1 MYPQIYALDHA
12 AYKHLIFFFLTNN
25 FFFLLK
31 WLGINIILDFI
42 IIYFNANNL
51 KKLRSNI
58 FAPIF
63 SVSPVIHCLSTILI
77 PYQWSNKF
85 LIDKRTS
92 TFNPT
97 WITRVKFLL
106 FITKI
111 HKSRQSKIESDWA
124 AALTT
129 EGTRLSPHKKT
140 IVRIQIFPQLLGE
153 N

>member
-1 MYPQIYALDHA
+1 MLLS
-12 AYKHLIFFFLTNN
+12 AYKHPIFFFDEQI
-25 FFFLLK
+25 FFLPK

-85 LIDKRTS
+85 LTDKRTS

-97 WITRVKFLL
+97 WITRVKFLI
-106 FITKI
+106 FITKF
-111 HKSRQSKIESDWA
+111 HKSRQSKFESDWA

-129 EGTRLSPHKKT
+129 EGTRLRPHKKT
-140 IVRIQIFPQLLGE
+140 SSLSSIIRWKLIFFYQCE
-153 N
+153 